1 LVNRIWQNH
10 FGTGLVPTPSD
21 FGTRGLPP
29 SHPELLDWLAS
40 EMVGDTPH
48 WTLKRLSRAIL
59 TSAVYRQSS
68 TDNPAA
74 RAIDSENRLLW
85 KMPRQRLDFEA
96 MRDSLL
102 AVSGQLDT
110 SLGGRPFENQMDVKS
125 NRRTI
130 YGLVNRNDLPGV
142 FRAFDF
148 ADTEASAAERP
159 QTTVPQQALFALN
172 APFVQEQARRLGAES
187 AATGADDQ
195 RLALL
200 YRRVL
205 AREPSSE
212 ERELALRFLRE
223 ALTTH
228 TEKLTPW
235 DRLAQVLLLTNE
247 FLFVD

>member
-1 LVNRIWQNH
+1 M
-10 FGTGLVPTPSD
+10 S
-21 FGTRGLPP
+21 
-29 SHPELLDWLAS
+29 S
-40 EMVGDTPH
+40 
-48 WTLKRLSRAIL
+48 
-59 TSAVYRQSS
+59 VYRQSS
-68 TDNPAA
+68 ADNPAA
-74 RAIDSENRLLW
+74 RGIDSENRLLW

-102 AVSGQLDT
+102 AVSGQLDS

-172 APFVQEQARRLGAES
+172 APFVQEQARQTAAFAWGGA
-187 AATGADDQ
+187 TDDPA

-205 AREPSSE
+205 SREPSSE
-212 ERELALRFLRE
+212 ERELALRYLRE
-223 ALTTH
+223 ALTTN
-228 TEKLTPW
+228 TEKQTPW